1 MKKLLIPA
9 MFAASLV
16 TPAAVSAQALPAAV
30 VAVVDLD
37 KVTSDCTACKT
48 ATAALRGQASAIE
61 ARAKAL
67 GPPLEAEQKAIQTA
81 IDALGGKQPDAAL
94 EARIRAFQT
103 KQQSGAAEI
112 QRKQEEIQR
121 NQAYI
126 RQQIATK
133 LGPIYQQV
141 MLARGA
147 TVLVDSA
154 VTLATSASI
163 DVTADVTRA
172 LNASLPSI
180 VTTAPAQAQQQPQGR

>member
-1 MKKLLIPA
+1 MKKLLIPVL
-9 MFAASLV
+9 FAASLV
-16 TPAAVSAQALPAAV
+16 APAAASAQAIPGAV

-48 ATAALRGQASAIE
+48 ATAALRSQASAIE

-67 GPPLEAEQKAIQTA
+67 GPPLAAEQKAIQTA
-81 IDALGGKQPDAAL
+81 IDALGGNQPDAAL

-103 KQQSGAAEI
+103 KQQSGAAEM

-121 NQAYI
+121 NQEYI

-141 MLARGA
+141 MVARGA

-172 LNASLPSI
+172 LNASLTSI

>member
-1 MKKLLIPA
+1 MLIPA
-9 MFAASLV
+9 LFAASIV
-16 TPAAVSAQALPAAV
+16 APSAASAQALPAAV

-67 GPPLEAEQKAIQTA
+67 APPLEAEQKAIQA
-81 IDALGGKQPDAAL
+81 VINALGGKQPDAAL
-94 EARIRAFQT
+94 EARIKAFQA
-103 KQQSGAAEI
+103 KQQSGAVEI
-112 QRKQEEIQR
+112 DRRQDEIRR
-121 NQAYI
+121 NQEYI

-141 MLARGA
+141 MTARGA

-180 VTTAPAQAQQQPQGR
+180 ATTAPAQAQQQPQGR